1 MTDSPPPQVVQLPQ
15 QQQTSGSSEVRPY
28 APVEPFLKELLPNIQ
43 REFSQAPVL
52 FDQSLV
58 PTDSAQ
64 TLAAREAYADLA
76 GQAGA
81 YAPVFQQLAASDIAR
96 ASADPSSD
104 PIFLAESEA
113 LADRARRLTER
124 DEALAKTQAIQ
135 AGQFGLGSTALS
147 ELQANQQQ
155 LREETIR
162 KNLVD
167 SLGRAEARRIAAQGR
182 IPGTMGT
189 QLSAARSQ
197 AGLTEAIG
205 QDVERREAAR
215 LADQA
220 RLVQQPQQARRE
232 QIINLANLLGGLA
245 GLGTS
250 TTHQTQ
256 SSGFTSK
263 AFHGGPSPLMQFGS
277 LLGAGAGLARAIP
290 TGGGGGPQ

>member
-1 MTDSPPPQVVQLPQ
+1 MSDSPPPQIVQLPQ

-28 APVEPFLKELLPNIQ
+28 APVEPFLQQLLPVIQ
-43 REFSQAPVL
+43 TEFSQPTEL

-162 KNLVD
+162 K
-167 SLGRAEARRIAAQGR
+167 I
-182 IPGTMGT
+182 
-189 QLSAARSQ
+189 
-197 AGLTEAIG
+197 
-205 QDVERREAAR
+205 
-215 LADQA
+215 
-220 RLVQQPQQARRE
+220 
-232 QIINLANLLGGLA
+232 
-245 GLGTS
+245 
-250 TTHQTQ
+250 
-256 SSGFTSK
+256 
-263 AFHGGPSPLMQFGS
+263 
-277 LLGAGAGLARAIP
+277 
-290 TGGGGGPQ
+290 